1 MTNNNRFNKLML
13 SSKKTARVIILP
25 ALGKLSD
32 LDLNLRNWL
41 SRSNASYTST
51 HKHILNHL
59 LSFFGEQ
66 EKVTNFGALR
76 YFGETSKKPKQY
88 IAAADPVIIQTH
100 GNQLS
105 IKTVRHSVEIVKE
118 ISKDFI
124 EIQNQI
130 SNNIAVKL
138 SHNGLN
144 GYLLFEKLFP
154 TSIYSPSELSDQAIN
169 SVAPNDDLSGEYG
182 NLINEIQMIIHNSHN
197 IKHGLF
203 NSLWVWGGG
212 KLVPRSNI
220 SLPKLLSDDPIIRGF
235 WAITKNEADDFKS
248 EFDNFL
254 KHEDGAFVAVT
265 PEDTGIE
272 SSSKNELESFLL
284 TIYRYHKEVNPEQ
297 LVLIFRDGWQMQI
310 KPLHKYFF
318 WRNTKSLQS
327 IKSLYYAN

>member
-1 MTNNNRFNKLML
+1 ML

-118 ISKDFI
+118 ISKDLSFLNFTDIDFLVGISLLPLFNNLFI
-124 EIQNQI
+124 ISSAVISSPIAITELVASKFVGFVFIVSRSR
-130 SNNIAVKL
+130 SNNTFDRRVFTRGGEPQK
-138 SHNGLN
+138 
-144 GYLLFEKLFP
+144 KR
-154 TSIYSPSELSDQAIN
+154 SE
-169 SVAPNDDLSGEYG
+169 
-182 NLINEIQMIIHNSHN
+182 
-197 IKHGLF
+197 
-203 NSLWVWGGG
+203 
-212 KLVPRSNI
+212 
-220 SLPKLLSDDPIIRGF
+220 
-235 WAITKNEADDFKS
+235 
-248 EFDNFL
+248 
-254 KHEDGAFVAVT
+254 
-265 PEDTGIE
+265 
-272 SSSKNELESFLL
+272 
-284 TIYRYHKEVNPEQ
+284 
-297 LVLIFRDGWQMQI
+297 
-310 KPLHKYFF
+310 
-318 WRNTKSLQS
+318 
-327 IKSLYYAN
+327 